1 MVAKVLNNIERHKF
15 SDKKNV
21 GKPLKGF
28 GGIGVWYHSK
38 SMMQ

>member
-1 MVAKVLNNIERHKF
+1 MVAKVANKNERHKF

-28 GGIGVWYHSK
+28 GGMGVW
-38 SMMQ
+38 QRII